1 MYSVLFTSVNKNI
14 KKSLGIPTRRK
25 GPLGLLSK
33 PEIGLVEADQALL
46 GMVNWLKEHDQ
57 KQTYI
62 SFEVIS
68 SKDDVIWPFENIKLS
83 ATDKG
88 TEQPLI
94 AMKVGEAVAEAS
106 PDVEEEDIAL
116 PGHLTEQLLAEENG
130 QVNVDEEK
138 PFNHLFSKT
147 DDKDNAKLATSNQS
161 LADIKTT
168 EANVDSTE
176 KTPDI
181 DQVISTQQ
189 AAIDDPFAD
198 IDDEEEDITL
208 PGTTAEVDL
217 NKPTQQ
223 DDHVE
228 QNDSNVDSLEDEAQL
243 ASVNQFDY
251 ASYVNAAV
259 ENNSLIDLNQS
270 ILSRSGFF
278 EHFNLP
284 EDVKSIEVSDQLA
297 LEKHDFLEQAWQK
310 AHIES
315 IERDYLTRVNK
326 VKADLREQLGN
337 YLKEHTDPKKVDDL
351 INEKIAAEAETAM
364 SQLNEDLNLYKE
376 ELLKSV
382 EAQITAIQDKAE
394 SDKRAYNLEIDEEA
408 KNAIDRLKSDFEKD
422 KKLKFDELYQKYDT
436 NQEQKRSELKA
447 MFKEELHQQLTE
459 YRTKQ
464 LTEVERKLAN
474 ISADV
479 ANQYEKILTS
489 VEANLNDQL
498 PQLKANVNEKRSLEL
513 QEEAVKVQIEEKN
526 QKIKLLEKEL
536 QAQNK
541 KTSQNTA
548 PVVVVPGNNES
559 KSDNKDL
566 VQLVEKLVADK
577 QSQPV
582 AVPEPVKKQGHKSVI
597 ALSVATG
604 ILALSSL
611 GLGGYTVL
619 NNQHNQERINQLNQ
633 QLINKTNA
641 TTYNAKD
648 VKNTSKTNSLE
659 ALLAKKLYVDAYSKY
674 QDEDSLN
681 KIANTMLSNGD
692 LTALKTFNKK
702 FDSTAGQIDQAILEK
717 DNARL
722 KVLNNQLSDKQ
733 KDQLTGQQVRALS
746 EAR

>member
-1 MYSVLFTSVNKNI
+1 MGLF
-14 KKSLGIPTRRK
+14 
-25 GPLGLLSK
+25 SK
-33 PEIGLVEADQALL
+33 PEMGLVEADKALL
-46 GMVNWLKEHDQ
+46 GMVSWVKEHDQ

-62 SFEVIS
+62 GFEVIS
-68 SKDDVIWPFENIKLS
+68 AKDDVIWPFENIKLS

-138 PFNHLFSKT
+138 PFNHLFSKNN
-147 DDKDNAKLATSNQS
+147 DKSNNKGNAEPATSNQS
-161 LADIKTT
+161 LADIETT
-168 EANVDSTE
+168 EASGNTTE

-189 AAIDDPFAD
+189 VAIDDPFAD
-198 IDDEEEDITL
+198 IDDEQEAIAL
-208 PGTTAEVDL
+208 PGATTEAGPGQ
-217 NKPTQQ
+217 PTQQ
-223 DDHVE
+223 VDQPE
-228 QNDSNVDSLEDEAQL
+228 QNT
-243 ASVNQFDY
+243 NQADVSDNETQPTNADRFDY

-270 ILSRSGFF
+270 ILSRAGFF
-278 EHFNLP
+278 GHFNLP
-284 EDVKSIEVSDQLA
+284 EEVSDIEASDQLA
-297 LEKHDFLEQAWQK
+297 LEKHTFLEQAWQK
-310 AHIES
+310 AHIER

-326 VKADLREQLGN
+326 VKADLREQLGH
-337 YLKEHTDPKKVDDL
+337 YLTENTDPKKVDDL
-351 INEKIAAEAETAM
+351 INEKITAEAETAM
-364 SQLNEDLNLYKE
+364 AQLNEDLNLYKA

-394 SDKRAYNLEIDEEA
+394 SDKRAYSLEIDEEA
-408 KNAIDRLKSDFEKD
+408 KNAIERVRSDFEKD
-422 KKLKFDELYQKYDT
+422 KQLKFDALYQEYDT

-447 MFKEELHQQLTE
+447 LFKEELHQQLAE

-479 ANQYEKILTS
+479 ANQYEKILS
-489 VEANLNDQL
+489 DVETDLNDQL
-498 PQLKANVNEKRSLEL
+498 PQLKANINEKRSLDL
-513 QEEAVKVQIEEKN
+513 QEAAVKVQIEEKN
-526 QKIKLLEKEL
+526 QKIKLLEKQL
-536 QAQNK
+536 QAQNEK
-541 KTSQNTA
+541 ASQNTA
-548 PVVVVPGNNES
+548 PVVVVPSNNEG
-559 KSDNKDL
+559 KSDHQRNDDL
-566 VQLVEKLVADK
+566 VSLVEKLMADK

-582 AVPEPVKKQGHKSVI
+582 ATPEPVKKQGHKSVI
-597 ALSVATG
+597 ALSVVTG

-633 QLINKTNA
+633 QLINKANA
-641 TTYNAKD
+641 TPQDAKN
-648 VKNTSKTNSLE
+648 VKNTNKTDSLS

-674 QDEDSLN
+674 QDEASLN

-692 LTALKTFNKK
+692 LTALKTFNKQ
-702 FDSTAGQIDQAILEK
+702 FDSTAGQLDQAILEK
-717 DNARL
+717 DNSKL
-722 KVLNNQLSDKQ
+722 KALNNQLSDKQ
-733 KDQLTGQQVRALS
+733 KDQLTGQQVRALA
-746 EAR
+746 EAK